1 MKISKDF
8 IMREIAGDHVIVPT
22 GSTVMDFNGLIM
34 VNELGAFLW
43 ERLQQETTLE
53 ELTKNVLD
61 EYEDDEN
68 TAGQDIE
75 EFINK
80 LKEGGILD

>member
-61 EYEDDEN
+61 EYEVDDN
-68 TAGQDIE
+68 TVRQDIE